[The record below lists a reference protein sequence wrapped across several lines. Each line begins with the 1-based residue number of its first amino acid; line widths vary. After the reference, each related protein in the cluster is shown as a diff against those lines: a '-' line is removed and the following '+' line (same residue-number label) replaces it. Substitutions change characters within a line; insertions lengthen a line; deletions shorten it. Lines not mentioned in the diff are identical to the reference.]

1 VAEERPEEELTL
13 NAGHANLTI
22 MMNFPL
28 FLVPVLVGLIAQSLK
43 PLFNKQLY
51 AQLEAGGHQ
60 IPRYGGM
67 PSAHTAFAF
76 SLATVIAMT
85 QGFNSADFAI
95 AATAVIFIVDDALRM
110 RIFLS
115 RHGEALHRLVDRL
128 PAAEQKDFPYLEKR
142 LGHKTSEAIA
152 GAILGIVLSWVFMM
166 IASAL

>member
-1 VAEERPEEELTL
+1 MTL
-13 NAGHANLTI
+13 PAWYANLTY

-28 FLVPVLVGLIAQSLK
+28 FLIPVLVGLIAQSVK

-51 AQLEAGGHQ
+51 TQLEAGGHQ

-76 SLATVIAMT
+76 SLATVIAMKE
-85 QGFNSADFAI
+85 GIYSADFAI
-95 AATAVIFIVDDALRM
+95 AATAVIFILDDALRM

-115 RHGEALHRLVDRL
+115 RHGEALHKLVDKL

-142 LGHKTSEAIA
+142 LGHKTSEAVA
-152 GAILGIVLSWVFMM
+152 GAILGIILSWGLMM
-166 IASAL
+166 VAAAL